1 VADICSRGIGTKH
14 PILSEKTINLVF
26 SEIGYKARLV
36 GYGTR
41 HIASILLGENG
52 WTKVHVEAQ
61 LSHVEDGVAGDYNQ
75 ALFLLHCTAMMRW
88 YANYL
93 DALKVGIT
101 PTQIRKFERQVLH
114 SAGRGH
120 NLA

>member
-26 SEIGYKARLV
+26 PEIGYKARLV
-36 GYGTR
+36 GHGTR
-41 HIASILLGENG
+41 HTASILLGEHG

-61 LSHVEDGVAGDYNQ
+61 LSRVEDGVAGDYNQ
-75 ALFLLHCTAMMRW
+75 ALYLLHRTAMMRW

-101 PTQIRKFERQVLH
+101 PTQIRKFERRVNRRLR
-114 SAGRGH
+114 S
-120 NLA
+120 